1 MPVFLQFFFK
11 IISLITPPPGVLL
24 CNFFIF
30 HCTWTSLQIFM
41 KSFFYKKFLWPK
53 ISRVSSFKSASTL
66 LWFQGHFMRIAT
78 YLEKQTA
85 IYVFL
90 CISLMKRQV
99 KKESFSKGCKF
110 HLPVRSTTWFLRLL
124 LCAGVFRKA
133 GSDII
138 LRLGCRLQSWKG
150 QVTHLPLAKLDL
162 SWPLRALGWVWSMR
176 HAVTLRGERQKL
188 AQRQDFRGISLNM
201 SKC

>member
-1 MPVFLQFFFK
+1 MAK
-11 IISLITPPPGVLL
+11 
-24 CNFFIF
+24 N
-30 HCTWTSLQIFM
+30 
-41 KSFFYKKFLWPK
+41 
-53 ISRVSSFKSASTL
+53 
-66 LWFQGHFMRIAT
+66 FQGFIIQVCKYFVMVSGT
-78 YLEKQTA
+78 LYEDCNYLEKQTA

-138 LRLGCRLQSWKG
+138 LWLGCWLQSWKG

-162 SWPLRALGWVWSMR
+162 S
-176 HAVTLRGERQKL
+176 
-188 AQRQDFRGISLNM
+188 
-201 SKC
+201 